1 MKGTITVMGQPVLLP
16 MIKQFTPQLLA
27 QSIIGVQPMTSDVGG
42 IFALKAP
49 KPKYKFSRA
58 KWYVA
63 EYNWVNQVEVVEWC
77 TEQFGPHPENPDAWS
92 RWNHK
97 WQDRIQFRDE
107 REYNWFILRWSS

>member
-1 MKGTITVMGQPVLLP
+1 MGQPVLLP

-107 REYNWFILRWSS
+107 RDYNWFILRWSS